1 MIFGKK
7 NIYNSK
13 LNIFMERIASMFFH
27 SRTQAHIFH
36 TRVKGPGSF
45 AAHTALQ
52 AYYEGIVPL
61 IDGLVEGYQ
70 GQYGLIEYKEVNGVD
85 NDASVENMVKY
96 FDNLCK
102 FLDKERKEPKLQMSW
117 LQNDLD
123 NVASLLYSTKYKLIN
138 LQ

>member
-1 MIFGKK
+1 
-7 NIYNSK
+7 
-13 LNIFMERIASMFFH
+13 MERIASMFFH

-36 TRVKGPGSF
+36 TRVTGEGSF

-61 IDGLVEGYQ
+61 IDGLVETYQ

-85 NDASVENMVKY
+85 NDASKENMIKY

-123 NVASLLYSTKYKLIN
+123 NIASLLYSTKYKLIN

>member
-1 MIFGKK
+1 
-7 NIYNSK
+7 
-13 LNIFMERIASMFFH
+13 MERIASMFLH

-36 TRVKGPGSF
+36 TRVTGEGSF

-61 IDGLVEGYQ
+61 IDGVIETYQ
-70 GQYGLIEYKEVNGVD
+70 GQYGLIEYKEVNGID
-85 NDASVENMVKY
+85 NDASKENMIKY

-102 FLDKERKEPKLQMSW
+102 FLEKERKEPNLQMSW

-123 NVASLLYSTKYKLIN
+123 NLASLLYTTKYKLIN

>member
-1 MIFGKK
+1 MGRAIL
-7 NIYNSK
+7 IREQR
-13 LNIFMERIASMFFH
+13 LIIMERIASMFFH

-36 TRVKGPGSF
+36 TRVTGEGSL
-45 AAHTALQ
+45 AAHIALQ

-61 IDGLVEGYQ
+61 IDGLVEAYQ

-85 NDASVENMVKY
+85 NDASKENMVKY

-102 FLDKERKEPKLQMSW
+102 FLDKERKDSKLQMSW

-123 NVASLLYSTKYKLIN
+123 NIASLLYSTKYKLIN